1 MRAKPFVLIK
11 LSLPALSIKPPNK
24 SLDTLA
30 KALFYNLFICSEVA
44 NFGERIKYSVTL
56 INQIIKTIL

>member
-30 KALFYNLFICSEVA
+30 KALFYNLFICSE